1 MNSSSAKV
9 LQIPRTIRGSNSK
22 MLQNS
27 VQMAVSSSKNAANSK
42 GNRQDRRSNKRSQ
55 NGKNIFPKQFR
66 TLLEY
71 DVSIQHRPQF
81 EPAWT
86 HLTPTWAKVGSNTAL
101 FGQTLDD
108 RVQCRV
114 FLGMV
119 LRTCRTPRT
128 HYTTVPLTVPSGRA
142 TLSYLDF

>member
-22 MLQNS
+22 MLQNA
-27 VQMAVSSSKNAANSK
+27 VQMAVSSSKMLQIATET
-42 GNRQDRRSNKRSQ
+42 DRTGDPMRDPKTE
-55 NGKNIFPKQFR
+55 KKIFPKRFR

-128 HYTTVPLTVPSGRA
+128 HCTTVPLTVPSGRA

>member
-22 MLQNS
+22 NVAKRRSNGCFQLQ
-27 VQMAVSSSKNAANSK
+27 NAANSK

-55 NGKNIFPKQFR
+55 NGRNIFPKQFQ

-128 HYTTVPLTVPSGRA
+128 HCTTVPLTVPSGRA

>member
-22 MLQNS
+22 NVAKCRSNGCFQLQ
-27 VQMAVSSSKNAANSK
+27 NAANSK

-55 NGKNIFPKQFR
+55 NGRNIFPKQFQ

-128 HYTTVPLTVPSGRA
+128 HCTTVPLTVPSGRA